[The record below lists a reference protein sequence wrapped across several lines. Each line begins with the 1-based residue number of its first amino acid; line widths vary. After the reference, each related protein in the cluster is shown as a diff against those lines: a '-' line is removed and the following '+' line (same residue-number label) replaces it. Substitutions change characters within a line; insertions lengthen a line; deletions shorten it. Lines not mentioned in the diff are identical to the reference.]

1 MSTDVEDEFGRRL
14 RLIMQQFGSVADLA
28 KAVGVSDNAIYKWV
42 SGRGQP
48 SMTSL
53 VSLAQAAG
61 VSVEWL
67 ATGRGASTKDPM
79 DISKTQQASASG
91 IVSLP
96 REAVVLGGSVSEL
109 RSTQIVDCLSFQAEG
124 LRRQLGIEPTQ
135 VALIEVIGDAMS
147 PTIDDGDLCL
157 IDLRG
162 VRVRHDGLYALH
174 DGTDLS
180 VKRLQREPDGTIMIR
195 SDNPAYS
202 SQRVTA
208 EGVVLAGRVV
218 WIGGKA

>member
-1 MSTDVEDEFGRRL
+1 MSTDVENEFRRRL

-67 ATGRGASTKDPM
+67 ATGRGGSGKDPV
-79 DISKTQQASASG
+79 DSSATHNPPAAG
-91 IVSLP
+91 IVSP
-96 REAVVLGGSVSEL
+96 PHEVVALAGSASAL
-109 RSTQIVDCLSFQAEG
+109 RSTQIVDSLSFQAEW
-124 LRRQLGIEPTQ
+124 LRRQLGVEPTQ
-135 VALIEVIGDAMS
+135 VALIEVLGDAMA
-147 PTIDDGDLCL
+147 PTLDEGDLCL
-157 IDLRG
+157 IDRRG

-174 DGTDLS
+174 DGLDLS
-180 VKRLQREPDGTIMIR
+180 IKRLQREPDGTITIR

-202 SQRVTA
+202 SQRVSA
-208 EGVVLAGRVV
+208 EEVVLAGRVL